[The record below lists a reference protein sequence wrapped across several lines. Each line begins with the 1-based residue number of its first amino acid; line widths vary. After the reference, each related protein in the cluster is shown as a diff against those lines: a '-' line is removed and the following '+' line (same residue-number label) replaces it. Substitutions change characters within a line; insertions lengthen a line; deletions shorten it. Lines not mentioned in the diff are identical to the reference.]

1 MTGQVWRSVRCEI
14 RLLNTN
20 LDIGTLQ
27 DTAHQSAAA
36 ADDDDDDGG
45 GGGGGETHAGI
56 VTLPPLITT
65 DCCMYIF
72 QQADLSVVL
81 CAVWRLLSAV
91 VIT

>member
-1 MTGQVWRSVRCEI
+1 
-14 RLLNTN
+14 
-20 LDIGTLQ
+20 
-27 DTAHQSAAA
+27 
-36 ADDDDDDGG
+36 
-45 GGGGGETHAGI
+45 
-56 VTLPPLITT
+56 LPPLITT